1 MEERTLLR
9 FGGTAAYAAIA
20 LIICL
25 LPRTAEAQQSARGYW
40 ERQGPITFSFCYEP
54 ATQVVTVPA
63 DCREAFSPA
72 GGGDVLHKELIDAG
86 YDHATFRVSSKN
98 LGNTATWRATWNVPG
113 SIASGEIIP
122 ASVAISATAVSYP
135 HPEWPFME
143 ELPAIQWQGASALT
157 DVIVTSQG
165 YKLGASTILNN
176 RTVRS
181 LAFTPPGPKPGT
193 PGVMRVNAQGLFAV
207 ILAIPYVWVNG
218 TPPQTASIPQSA
230 ATPPRSTPT
239 TPRQER
245 TAPPVSQGTNGGAT
259 TTAVVEDPVNDTQ

>member
-1 MEERTLLR
+1 MIR
-9 FGGTAAYAAIA
+9 AIGA
-20 LIICL
+20 
-25 LPRTAEAQQSARGYW
+25 PRRWA
-40 ERQGPITFSFCYEP
+40 
-54 ATQVVTVPA
+54 
-63 DCREAFSPA
+63 
-72 GGGDVLHKELIDAG
+72 
-86 YDHATFRVSSKN
+86 
-98 LGNTATWRATWNVPG
+98 
-113 SIASGEIIP
+113 SIAPGEIIP

-259 TTAVVEDPVNDTQ
+259 TTAVVEDPVNDTQWMVATAPEGAMIGYWRFYPDGTVQGLVNGNVMWTGKWVRLGALRLPLHDDKSGCHGHRVGGVLRS